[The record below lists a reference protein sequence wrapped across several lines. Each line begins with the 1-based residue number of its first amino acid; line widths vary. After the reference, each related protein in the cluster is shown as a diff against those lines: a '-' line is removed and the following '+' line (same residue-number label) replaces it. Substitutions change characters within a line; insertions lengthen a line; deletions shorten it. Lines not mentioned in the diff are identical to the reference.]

1 MTSPEHAKGT
11 PDLYDVFTEDLI
23 KSCLKA
29 DKGDQA
35 VLKSF
40 EIKDF
45 TKKGDNY
52 ICAVTGVHVDYELEG
67 RDHKAKYVAKLN
79 KPTNHDD
86 TRLMVKDFFEQ
97 EKNFYTDIGPTLSRE
112 LKEVGHEPLRFAR
125 APYVHFKD
133 GVYVM
138 FMEDLR
144 ERGFTMY
151 DRRKGLD
158 DAHIFLVLKELARIH
173 ASSTILQKRSKKPIL
188 ESHPYLYDGFMQ
200 DELPY
205 PTYSIIMAE
214 LVGGAALVAEKTGGY
229 DQAVRH
235 IKEVFQPNSHAIIR
249 DLLRSQ
255 PPFQVVTHGDC
266 WTNNTLFRYNESG
279 IPEEV
284 ALVDFQMSRG
294 SSPMIDITYLFQT
307 SITGDSRRKN
317 MSRYFREYYS
327 TFQKV
332 ILDAGFEMDFTF
344 EEMEK
349 EFDRLKFFG
358 FYMGLML
365 GTVAIREDGDGL
377 PLDSLDN
384 SNVQD
389 VFKEN
394 SKKLATLSDN
404 DALLSR
410 RIFDIFDEM
419 EECGAV

>member
-1 MTSPEHAKGT
+1 MTSPEHANGT
-11 PDLYDVFTEDLI
+11 PDFYDVFTEDLI

-45 TKKGDNY
+45 TNKGDNY
-52 ICAVTGVHVDYELEG
+52 VCAVTGVHVDYELEG

-79 KPTNHDD
+79 KPTNHDG
-86 TRLMVKDFFEQ
+86 TKMMVRDFFEQ

-125 APYVHFKD
+125 VPYLHFKD
-133 GVYVM
+133 EVHII

-158 DAHIFLVLKELARIH
+158 DAHVLLVIKELARLH
-173 ASSTILQKRSKKPIL
+173 VSSVLLQKRSKKPIL

-205 PTYSIIMAE
+205 STYNIIMGE
-214 LVGGAALVAEKTGGY
+214 LARGAALVAEKAGGY

-235 IKEVFQPNSHAIIR
+235 IKEDFQPKCTEIIR

-255 PPFQVVTHGDC
+255 PPFQVVTHSDC
-266 WTNNTLFRYNESG
+266 WTNNILFRYNDSG
-279 IPEEV
+279 VPEEV
-284 ALVDFQMSRG
+284 AMVDFQMSRG
-294 SSPMIDITYLFQT
+294 SSPMNDFNYLFYT
-307 SITGDSRRKN
+307 SITGESRRKN
-317 MSRYFREYYS
+317 MSRYLRDYYS

-332 ILDAGFEMDFTF
+332 VLDAGFKMDFTF
-344 EEMEK
+344 EEIEK
-349 EFDRLKFFG
+349 EFDRQRYFG
-358 FYMGLML
+358 FYMGLMIGSIIL
-365 GTVAIREDGDGL
+365 REDGEGL
-377 PLDSLDN
+377 PLDTLDN
-384 SNVQD
+384 SNVQE
-389 VFKEN
+389 VFNEN
-394 SKKLATLSDN
+394 GKTLVAQCDN
-404 DALLSR
+404 DTVLSR
-410 RIFDIFDEM
+410 RILDIFDEM
-419 EECGAV
+419 KEWGVA

>member
-1 MTSPEHAKGT
+1 MTSPKHAIGT
-11 PDLYDVFTEDLI
+11 PDFYGVFTEDLI

-35 VLKSF
+35 ILKSF

-45 TKKGDNY
+45 TNKGDNY
-52 ICAVTGVHVDYELEG
+52 MCAVTGVHVDYEFEG

-86 TRLMVKDFFEQ
+86 TRLIVKDLYEQ

-125 APYVHFKD
+125 VPYVHSKD
-133 GVYVM
+133 GVYVI

-144 ERGFTMY
+144 ERGFTMH

-158 DAHIFLVLKELARIH
+158 DAHVLLVIKEFARLH
-173 ASSTILQKRSKKPIL
+173 ASSVLLQKRSKKPIL

-205 PTYSIIMAE
+205 CTYRIIMGE
-214 LVGGAALVAEKTGGY
+214 IVGGTALVAEKTGGY
-229 DQAVRH
+229 DQVVRH
-235 IKEVFQPNSHAIIR
+235 VKEVFQPKCFAIIR

-266 WTNNTLFRYNESG
+266 WTNNILFRYNESS

-284 ALVDFQMSRG
+284 AMVDFQLSRG
-294 SSPMIDITYLFQT
+294 SSPMNDINYLFYSST
-307 SITGDSRRKN
+307 TGDSRRKN
-317 MSRYFREYYS
+317 MSRYLRDYYS

-349 EFDRLKFFG
+349 EFDRQRYFG
-358 FYMGLML
+358 FYMGLVVCSVIL
-365 GTVAIREDGDGL
+365 REDGDGF

-384 SNVQD
+384 SNVQE
-389 VFKEN
+389 VFNE
-394 SKKLATLSDN
+394 SGKKLATLSDN
-404 DALLSR
+404 DTVLSR
-410 RIFDIFDEM
+410 RILDIFDEM
-419 EECGAV
+419 QEWGVV